1 MANLVF
7 PLLLLAV
14 MYAFLILPQKK
25 KQKARAE
32 LLAAITAGDEI
43 VTTGGIYGG
52 VTEVKGDDVYIEIA
66 PDVEV
71 RITRGAIADRVYRVV
86 DAEADATSGSAD
98 ADDTPAS
105 GDAE

>member
-1 MANLVF
+1 MANLLF
-7 PLLLLAV
+7 PVLLLAV

-32 LLAAITAGDEI
+32 MLASINPGDEI

-52 VTEVKGDDVYIEIA
+52 VVEIKGDDVYLEIA

-71 RITRGAIADRVYRVV
+71 RITRGAVADRVYRVV
-86 DAEADATSGSAD
+86 AADAAEPEADAAQGAD
-98 ADDTPAS
+98 AGDD
-105 GDAE
+105 EK

>member
-1 MANLVF
+1 MAQLVF

-32 LLAAITAGDEI
+32 LLASITVGDEI

-52 VTEVKGDDVYIEIA
+52 VTEVKGDDVYVEIA

-71 RITRGAIADRVYRVV
+71 RITRGAIADRVYRV
-86 DAEADATSGSAD
+86 AEPEADATAQSAD
-98 ADDTPAS
+98 AGDAS
-105 GDAE
+105 ADGDAE

>member
-1 MANLVF
+1 MANLLF

-25 KQKARAE
+25 KQKARTE
-32 LLAAITAGDEI
+32 MLASISTGDEI

-52 VTEVKGDDVYIEIA
+52 VVEIKGDDIYLEIA

-71 RITRGAIADRVYRVV
+71 RITRGAVADRVYRAV
-86 DAEADATSGSAD
+86 AAEPAASEADEPQDAAT
-98 ADDTPAS
+98 DD
-105 GDAE
+105 EK

>member
-1 MANLVF
+1 MAQLVF

-32 LLAAITAGDEI
+32 LLASITVGDEI

-52 VTEVKGDDVYIEIA
+52 VTEVKGDDVYVEIA

-71 RITRGAIADRVYRVV
+71 RITRGAIADRVYRV
-86 DAEADATSGSAD
+86 AETEADATTQPADAGDASAD
-98 ADDTPAS
+98 